1 MFSHISLIIQNLSVF
16 QCYMVPEMGD
26 LLLWIM
32 LVEVYIEYISAL
44 IDIFENSWNRL
55 WLFNVMLKLIKI
67 CFNINENKNI

>member
-44 IDIFENSWNRL
+44 IDIFENSWNPT
-55 WLFNVMLKLIKI
+55 VMLKLIKM
-67 CFNINENKNI
+67 FQYKWK

>member
-44 IDIFENSWNRL
+44 IDIFENSWNPT
-55 WLFNVMLKLIKI
+55 VMLKI
-67 CFNINENKNI
+67 NKNVSI